1 MKENPEYRYFDHIED
16 KPNSLLLLTVVNF
29 IFGGLSFFYFSFFY
43 LILFYGL
50 FFSGD
55 PTGDKIAG
63 AIGCQ
68 CLGFPGLIGSI
79 LFTSS
84 AIGVMKLRGWGYYV
98 QMATAVL
105 SILSIIGIPYGLPAL
120 LTLLRPEIKELF
132 SRCRYE
138 EKKYLPP
145 V

>member
-16 KPNSLLLLTVVNF
+16 KPNSLILLTVVNF
-29 IFGGLSFFYFSFFY
+29 IFGGLSFFYFAFFY

-68 CLGFPGLIGSI
+68 CFGFPGLIGSI
-79 LFTSS
+79 LFISS

-105 SILSIIGIPYGLPAL
+105 SIISIIGIPYGLPAL
-120 LTLLRPEIKELF
+120 LTLLRPEIKKLF
-132 SRCRYE
+132 SRGRYE
-138 EKKYLPP
+138 EKKCFPP
-145 V
+145 L